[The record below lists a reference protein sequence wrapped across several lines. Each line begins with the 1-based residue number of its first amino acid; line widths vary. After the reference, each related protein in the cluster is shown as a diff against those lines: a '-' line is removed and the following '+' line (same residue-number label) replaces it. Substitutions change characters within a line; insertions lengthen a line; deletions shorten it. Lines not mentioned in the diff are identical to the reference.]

1 MSKAFFLTV
10 YVFSTTLY
18 LYALN
23 DPIIESSGNLTF
35 APYNVAYPQL
45 DKQAETVGFDT
56 TVNKWDLIFDFTKG
70 ETKDN
75 YKFLEP
81 SQFKIITKEIE
92 GFEERPVLVFPYP

>member
-1 MSKAFFLTV
+1 M
-10 YVFSTTLY
+10 YYSTTLY

-45 DKQAETVGFDT
+45 DKQAEAVGFDT
-56 TVNKWDLIFDFTKG
+56 TVNKWDLIFDFTKA

-92 GFEERPVLVFPYP
+92 EFEERPVLVFPYP